1 MFTTGSLIALF
12 LSTRLYILIRDNDF
26 SITIGGQEW
35 LQETQERILRLI
47 PQSKI
52 EDQIQVKQVVLRGTR
67 GEDGDV
73 DVKKVELE
81 LMNGTIK
88 KEVDE
93 VGLVVEDSFSVKREE
108 PVKVYRESADSYAQ
122 VAA

>member
-12 LSTRLYILIRDNDF
+12 LATRLYVLVRDNDY
-26 SITIGGQEW
+26 SLTVGVQEW
-35 LQETQERILRLI
+35 LQETQERVVQLI
-47 PQSKI
+47 PQTKI
-52 EDQIQVKQVVLRGTR
+52 EDKIQVKQVVLRGPR

-93 VGLVVEDSFSVKREE
+93 VGLVVEDFDPVKREE
-108 PVKVYRESADSYAQ
+108 PVKVYREGADSYAY

>member
-12 LSTRLYILIRDNDF
+12 LATRLYVIVRDNDY
-26 SITIGGQEW
+26 SLVVGVQEW
-35 LQETQERILRLI
+35 LQETQERVIQLV
-47 PQSKI
+47 PHTKI
-52 EDQIQVKQVVLRGTR
+52 EDKIQVKQVVLRGTR

-88 KEVDE
+88 KEIDE
-93 VGLVVEDSFSVKREE
+93 VGLVVEDSNLLKREE
-108 PVKVYRESADSYAQ
+108 PVKVYREGADSYAH
-122 VAA
+122 VTA